1 MGDSLRTAW
10 NKATI
15 MRSMVLIGSFLACV
29 SSVPFDAGYGV
40 PAAPLIASHPVPVV
54 SQPLLHSIPAPAAPF
69 PVQLLHAGQV
79 LQQAPIPFPQVAPA
93 PLVHSVPQPVLHS
106 APAPIQVAGPAFA
119 PAPFNLGVAPAP
131 LPLAAAPAPLPFAPA
146 PIPVPAT
153 PSSQF
158 HAQDE
163 FGQFSFGYE
172 NINSAKTE
180 TKDAF
185 GVTRGSYQYVD
196 ANGILQT
203 VTYIA
208 DPVNGFRVAGTNIPV
223 APAAPNVAL
232 PVAPEVPVAA
242 PLIAPVP
249 VLETPEVAKARAEHL
264 AAHAEAKAAVAV
276 VSEEARKKREAEN
289 AGYGKR
295 EAEPIDAGYGI
306 PQALPLTLPV
316 PLVPAFDARNF
327 VPVNQVFQPNQ
338 FSFIPAPAP
347 EAFPL
352 SQIPA
357 PLNLAPAPVA
367 QIPAPLAVASAPV
380 PLPLAQG
387 PAPLALAPAPLAVA
401 PAPVPV
407 AIPST
412 PSSQFHAQ
420 DEFGQFS
427 FGYENINSAK
437 TETKDAF
444 GVTRGSYQYVDA
456 NGVLQ
461 TVNYV
466 ADPVNGFRVAGTN
479 IPVAPGAP
487 NAALPVAPGVPVVEP
502 LEAPVP
508 VMETPEVAAARE
520 EHLKA
525 VEEAKAATTTV
536 ERKKREAEPTDAD
549 YKVPAA
555 PILVHAAPAPVFI
568 NPVA

>member
-15 MRSMVLIGSFLACV
+15 MRSMVLIGALLACV

-40 PAAPLIASHPVPVV
+40 PAAPVIASPPVPVV
-54 SQPLLHSIPAPAAPF
+54 SHPLLHSIPAPAAPL
-69 PVQLLHAGQV
+69 PLQLLHAGPV
-79 LQQAPIPFPQVAPA
+79 LQQPPLAFPHVAPA

-106 APAPIQVAGPAFA
+106 APAPIQVAGAAFGFQPALA
-119 PAPFNLGVAPAP
+119 PAPLGVAPAP
-131 LPLAAAPAPLPFAPA
+131 LPFAAAPAPLPWAPA
-146 PIPVPAT
+146 PLPIPAT

-203 VTYIA
+203 VNYIA

-264 AAHAEAKAAVAV
+264 TAHEEAKAAVAA
-276 VSEEARKKREAEN
+276 VSKDARR
-289 AGYGKR
+289 KR

-316 PLVPAFDARNF
+316 PLVHNAPAPILNHFVHPAPVAPTPIAPVPAFFPDARNF

-338 FSFIPAPAP
+338 FSFVPAPQA
-347 EAFPL
+347 EA
-352 SQIPA
+352 
-357 PLNLAPAPVA
+357 LALPQVPAPVA
-367 QIPAPLAVASAPV
+367 QIPAQLALASG
-380 PLPLAQG
+380 PLPLPFAQG
-387 PAPLALAPAPLAVA
+387 PAPLAFAQGPAPLAVA
-401 PAPVPV
+401 PAPVPL

-456 NGVLQ
+456 NGILQ
-461 TVNYV
+461 TVNYI
-466 ADPVNGFRVAGTN
+466 ADPVNGFRVSGTN
-479 IPVAPGAP
+479 IPVAPSVP
-487 NAALPVAPGVPVVEP
+487 DVALPVAP
-502 LEAPVP
+502 EAPVIEPLIAPEP
-508 VMETPEVAAARE
+508 VVETPEVAAARA
-520 EHLKA
+520 EHLA
-525 VEEAKAATTTV
+525 AHEEAKAAIATAI
-536 ERKKREAEPTDAD
+536 EAEPTTESE
-549 YKVPAA
+549 
-555 PILVHAAPAPVFI
+555 L
-568 NPVA
+568 

>member
-40 PAAPLIASHPVPVV
+40 PAAPLIASPPVPVV

-69 PVQLLHAGQV
+69 PVQLLHAGPV
-79 LQQAPIPFPQVAPA
+79 LHQAPIPFPQVAPA

-131 LPLAAAPAPLPFAPA
+131 LPLVAAPAPLPFAPA
-146 PIPVPAT
+146 PLPVPAT

-203 VTYIA
+203 VNYIA

-232 PVAPEVPVAA
+232 PVAPEVPAVK
-242 PLIAPVP
+242 PLFAPVP
-249 VLETPEVAKARAEHL
+249 VV
-264 AAHAEAKAAVAV
+264 
-276 VSEEARKKREAEN
+276 
-289 AGYGKR
+289 
-295 EAEPIDAGYGI
+295 
-306 PQALPLTLPV
+306 
-316 PLVPAFDARNF
+316 
-327 VPVNQVFQPNQ
+327 
-338 FSFIPAPAP
+338 
-347 EAFPL
+347 
-352 SQIPA
+352 
-357 PLNLAPAPVA
+357 
-367 QIPAPLAVASAPV
+367 
-380 PLPLAQG
+380 
-387 PAPLALAPAPLAVA
+387 
-401 PAPVPV
+401 
-407 AIPST
+407 
-412 PSSQFHAQ
+412 
-420 DEFGQFS
+420 
-427 FGYENINSAK
+427 
-437 TETKDAF
+437 
-444 GVTRGSYQYVDA
+444 
-456 NGVLQ
+456 
-461 TVNYV
+461 
-466 ADPVNGFRVAGTN
+466 
-479 IPVAPGAP
+479 
-487 NAALPVAPGVPVVEP
+487 
-502 LEAPVP
+502 
-508 VMETPEVAAARE
+508 ETPEVAAARA

-525 VEEAKAATTTV
+525 HEEAKAAVVAANEDKTEPTT
-536 ERKKREAEPTDAD
+536 EAE
-549 YKVPAA
+549 
-555 PILVHAAPAPVFI
+555 L
-568 NPVA
+568 

>member
-40 PAAPLIASHPVPVV
+40 PAAPLIASPPVPVV
-54 SQPLLHSIPAPAAPF
+54 SQPLLHRIPAPAAPF
-69 PVQLLHAGQV
+69 PVQLLHAGPV

-146 PIPVPAT
+146 PLPVPAT

-203 VTYIA
+203 VNYIA

-276 VSEEARKKREAEN
+276 VSEEARKKREAE
-289 AGYGKR
+289 
-295 EAEPIDAGYGI
+295 PIDAGYGI

-316 PLVPAFDARNF
+316 PLVHNAPAPILNHFVHPVPVAPTPIAPVPVAPTPVAPVPAFDARNF

-347 EAFPL
+347 EAFPI

-367 QIPAPLAVASAPV
+367 QIPAPFPV
-380 PLPLAQG
+380 
-387 PAPLALAPAPLAVA
+387 ALAPAPLSFA
-401 PAPVPV
+401 PAPIPA

-444 GVTRGSYQYVDA
+444 GVTRGSYQYIDA
-456 NGVLQ
+456 NGIVQ
-461 TVNYV
+461 TVNYI

-479 IPVAPGAP
+479 IPVAPAAP
-487 NAALPVAPGVPVVEP
+487 NVALPV
-502 LEAPVP
+502 
-508 VMETPEVAAARE
+508 
-520 EHLKA
+520 
-525 VEEAKAATTTV
+525 
-536 ERKKREAEPTDAD
+536 
-549 YKVPAA
+549 
-555 PILVHAAPAPVFI
+555 
-568 NPVA
+568 